1 MDLSTQD
8 ILAIMGGGDEN
19 FHGTELDPEKVAAFD
34 QLKAHAAALARLFR
48 TAWNASEPDE
58 RERHVMVYVDFPPQ
72 LNILN
77 ASVRTRISELYRLA
91 DAVSYST
98 GSCLRMVFFVVN
110 IWKV

>member
-1 MDLSTQD
+1 
-8 ILAIMGGGDEN
+8 
-19 FHGTELDPEKVAAFD
+19 
-34 QLKAHAAALARLFR
+34 
-48 TAWNASEPDE
+48 
-58 RERHVMVYVDFPPQ
+58 MVYVDFPPQ
-72 LNILN
+72 LNIRN